1 MAPTPVTQV
10 GLASQDQ
17 RTLHPST
24 LRKNLAVFPAWRSR
38 QITRQLLFNIGTLRP
53 VQAGTGIEDVSDLV
67 HMDAEIERY
76 PRPDTHLPLLNWD
89 PSLANF

>member
-1 MAPTPVTQV
+1 MKYRFGPNPPFK
-10 GLASQDQ
+10 LI
-17 RTLHPST
+17 
-24 LRKNLAVFPAWRSR
+24 W
-38 QITRQLLFNIGTLRP
+38 TLRP

>member
-38 QITRQLLFNIGTLRP
+38 QITRQVLFNIWTLSP
-53 VQAGTGIEDVSDLV
+53 VQAGTGTEDVSDLV
-67 HMDAEIERY
+67 YMGAGIEIY
-76 PRPDTHLPLLNWD
+76 LCPDTHNTP
-89 PSLANF
+89 P